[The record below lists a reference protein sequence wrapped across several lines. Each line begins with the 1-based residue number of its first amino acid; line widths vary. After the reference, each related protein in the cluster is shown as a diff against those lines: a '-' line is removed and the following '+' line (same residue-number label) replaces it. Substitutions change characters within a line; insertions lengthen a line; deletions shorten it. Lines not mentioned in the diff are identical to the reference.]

1 VLQRHA
7 IIIVFV
13 LCIAGFKA
21 FGQNLD
27 KISAIKK
34 SLAQAYGK
42 EKFNLLNDLAW
53 EYRTSYPDST
63 IYFANKAYLL
73 GQQLK
78 LKNSLAR
85 SLNFIGVANN
95 YRGNNLNAYEFYIQ
109 AQVKAEEQ
117 YDSIQ
122 LGHAYNNLGR
132 LFLEQGLLDK
142 SSQYFNQALYIF
154 GKIKDLSGM
163 AYVLQSRAMLYKIKK
178 DFRNAEKNL
187 KNAYSIRLKLEDT
200 RDVIAAMLQLGKL
213 YLENQLND
221 EALHYFLLA
230 ETTERNINDSI
241 ILAEIKTL
249 IAECLMNQNK
259 LAEAEKMALEGLE
272 NIKSSQNVRILPEA
286 YLTIGKIQLKKQD
299 LSMAKH
305 YFALCL
311 TASNL

>member
-7 IIIVFV
+7 IIVFV

-286 YLTIGKIQLKKQD
+286 YLTIGKY
-299 LSMAKH
+299 S
-305 YFALCL
+305 
-311 TASNL
+311 